1 MVSDVNEKIDQTN
14 VQSEISRQILQD
26 EAQRELNGISRMP
39 LHLSAKTGLGPVY
52 GPPSD
57 LEGGFTQRSQ
67 SAADDRNYR
76 INEPKYDGTQRNLQS
91 VRDDLADRVFPGFGR
106 LQAPD
111 NSWRLDYVDPSACNT
126 RARVG
131 FCFKIKH

>member
-1 MVSDVNEKIDQTN
+1 MVSDVNDKSDQSN
-14 VQSEISRQILQD
+14 VQSQVSRQILQE
-26 EAQRELNGISRMP
+26 EAQRELSGISRMP
-39 LHLSAKTGLGPVY
+39 LHLSPKTGLAPVY
-52 GPPSD
+52 GPPVES
-57 LEGGFTQRSQ
+57 EGGFAQRNQ
-67 SAADDRNYR
+67 NAADDRNYR
-76 INEPKYDGTQRNLQS
+76 INDPNYGGAQRNLQS

-131 FCFKIKH
+131 LCFKIKH